1 MTVATVLPDAILR
14 APVIWRPLES
24 RDLAYV
30 AALEREIHAAP
41 WTSGNFRDA
50 IAAGYC
56 SRVGEREGR
65 IVAFGVLML
74 APGEGQV
81 LNLSVVPDARR
92 CGLGRALL
100 RQFVAIAEGA
110 GAEQCFL
117 EVRVS
122 NAPALALYASE
133 GFLPVAR
140 RDDYYPP
147 TATTPREDALV
158 LRLDLAS
165 RRPRD
170 EGAP

>member
-1 MTVATVLPDAILR
+1 MTMATILPDPVLR
-14 APVIWRPLES
+14 VPVTWRPLEM

-56 SRVGEREGR
+56 TRAGEREGR

-74 APGEGQV
+74 APGEAQV

-100 RQFVAIAEGA
+100 RQFVEFAVRA

-133 GFLPVAR
+133 GFVPVAR
-140 RDDYYPP
+140 RDDYYPA

-158 LRLDLAS
+158 LRLELAA
-165 RRPRD
+165 RRLQD
-170 EGAP
+170 GGAA